1 MEQQTAPQQFDLR
14 RTLTELQY
22 VAEENKKL
30 QSLKERYIEFSKQLS
45 EIGKSILSIAKEID
59 PVSGISHRNG
69 AKRSNE
75 SMKEIADAILQRMMA
90 GTQFKRQDIKT
101 LYAEDDDSF
110 LGAIIRRL
118 MRIPNVTKVRD
129 AKGLRYYWKG

>member
-69 AKRSNE
+69 GNRTHE
-75 SMKEIADAILQRMMA
+75 FVKEIVDSIVQRMMA
-90 GTQFKRQDIKT
+90 GAQFKRKDMLT
-101 LYAEDDDSF
+101 LFAEDDQNF
-110 LGAIIRRL
+110 LQTIARHL
-118 MRIPNVTKVRD
+118 ESLPNVSKVRD
-129 AKGLRYYWKG
+129 VSGVRYYWKG